1 MIYKSTTQTNCIL
14 NTDATKTQ
22 AVMSC
27 APEGL
32 VVSAPLAALTVLL
45 YLQIR
50 RGVMDED
57 MGYFKSIN
65 HVFKDKLRR
74 EALCPHLTEIVI

>member
-1 MIYKSTTQTNCIL
+1 MIYKSITQKNCIL

-32 VVSAPLAALTVLL
+32 VVSASLAAHTVLL
-45 YLQIR
+45 LFTNPER
-50 RGVMDED
+50 SHGRGY
-57 MGYFKSIN
+57 G
-65 HVFKDKLRR
+65 VFQKY
-74 EALCPHLTEIVI
+74 

>member
-1 MIYKSTTQTNCIL
+1 MIYKSITQKNCIL

-32 VVSAPLAALTVLL
+32 VVSASLAAHTVLL

-74 EALCPHLTEIVI
+74 KALCLHLTEIVI